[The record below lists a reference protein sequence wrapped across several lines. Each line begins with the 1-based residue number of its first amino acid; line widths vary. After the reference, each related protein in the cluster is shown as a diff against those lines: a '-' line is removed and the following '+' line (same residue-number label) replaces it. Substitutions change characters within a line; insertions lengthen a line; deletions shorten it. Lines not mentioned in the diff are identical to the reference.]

1 MSDKFLRNLLKS
13 KGFSSDIAKQIEK
26 AVEKKAKLDSEQ
38 KEMKDRELAAAMT
51 KDILNQVLPHLRKAV
66 DQKPVKKIIIPGEN
80 D

>member
-1 MSDKFLRNLLKS
+1 MKDRFLRNLLKS

-38 KEMKDRELAAAMT
+38 KELKDRELAAAMT

>member
-66 DQKPVKKIIIPGEN
+66 DEKPVKKIIIPGEN
-80 D
+80 G